1 MSLRGELGIKI
12 LKNQKS
18 FMVYWIWWN
27 NFEKKISSKFKQMK
41 NRYKKSV
48 KISIVDKSLMRY
60 KYNLKKFFQSLF
72 KKFDNANKKIWKK
85 NIFIKTFMFWINN
98 YQ

>member
-41 NRYKKSV
+41 NRNKKSV

-72 KKFDNANKKIWKK
+72 KKLDNANKRIWKK
-85 NIFIKTFMFWINN
+85 IFLLKRLCFE
-98 YQ
+98 